1 MPDSDLVIRARHV
14 SKKYCRGLRRSLWY
28 GLRDIASEALGTLGS
43 HDRLRPDEFWAVND
57 VSFELQRGECLGLIG
72 HNGAGKTTLL
82 KMLNGLLKPD
92 RGQLA
97 LRGQVGALIALGAG
111 FNPILSG
118 RENIYVNGAIL
129 GRSRTEIEA
138 RLDDIID
145 YADLREFI
153 DAPVRSYSSGMHVR
167 LGFAVA
173 VAFRPDIL
181 LLDEVLAVGDVG
193 FQARC
198 FNTLSAFRAAGT
210 AFILV
215 SHNMHQIQ
223 RYCDRVL
230 HLSHGRVGCLGPTSL
245 AIDAYHREMAA
256 RAPAP
261 GDGNDFSTPNGS
273 GRVRLTSAHFL
284 NSHGQPVERLRSGQ
298 PLTLRLDFDCPSPP
312 VTGAVL
318 DVLIRDR
325 EGIFFQGTNL
335 DRGGPLD
342 PLPASGSLEVAFDS
356 LPANATD
363 LHFFVALLDGHT
375 REVFDWKRNLRLE
388 VLGNPASPG
397 RVLLPCHFAVRS
409 RHG

>member
-1 MPDSDLVIRARHV
+1 MAATDLVLRADHV
-14 SKKYCRGLRRSLWY
+14 AKKYCRSLRRSLWY
-28 GLRDIASEALGTLGS
+28 GLHDIASETLGTRGH

-57 VSFELQRGECLGLIG
+57 VSFELHRGECLGLIG

-92 RGQLA
+92 RGRLA

-118 RENIYVNGAIL
+118 RENIYVNGSVL
-129 GRSRTEIEA
+129 GRSRAEIEA
-138 RLDDIID
+138 RLDEIID
-145 YADLREFI
+145 YADIREFI

-181 LLDEVLAVGDVG
+181 LLDEVLAVGDVA
-193 FQARC
+193 FQAKC

-210 AFILV
+210 SFILV

-223 RYCDRVL
+223 RYSDRVL
-230 HLSHGRVGCLGPTSL
+230 HLSRGHIGCLGPPSQ
-245 AIDAYHREMAA
+245 AIDAYHREMSA
-256 RAPAP
+256 RAPSAD
-261 GDGNDFSTPNGS
+261 DGNDFSTPNGT
-273 GRVRLTSAHFL
+273 GRVRLTAAAFL
-284 NSHGQPVERLRSGQ
+284 DTNDRPVDRLRAGE
-298 PLTLRLDFDCPSPP
+298 PLTLRLDFACPSPP

-335 DRGGPLD
+335 DRGTPLD
-342 PLPASGSLEVAFDS
+342 PLPASGSIEVAFEAI
-356 LPANATD
+356 PANATD
-363 LHFFVALLDGHT
+363 LHFFVALLDAQT
-375 REVFDWKRNLRLE
+375 RELFDWKRNLRLE
-388 VLGNPASPG
+388 ILGNPASAG
-397 RVLLPCHFAVRS
+397 RVLLNCRFLVRS
-409 RHG
+409 R